1 MLQVLRELFQKN
13 FSTLLSMVLLVAVPL
28 LGSSS
33 LTFVLYRNQ
42 ELLENLTTV
51 QSLLY
56 FVIVGVAMAFSLV
69 NTTAVVLITGFYLG
83 WSGFPGMVVAYALAA
98 LVGYQIATVLDHGKL
113 LAFLSHFP
121 KADAVMKELKTDS
134 WQLIF
139 LTRISPVTPFAL
151 MTFILAIMRVRRGP
165 FLLASIA
172 GMLPRS
178 LFFYWLG
185 TKAKDVFTLLKDPGT
200 GTTGKLLLLALV
212 AASFFGLYYLFN
224 QALKRAL
231 SNSAAG
237 NPEKSPTDY

>member
-1 MLQVLRELFQKN
+1 MKFLRELLQKN
-13 FSTLLSMVLLVAVPL
+13 FSTLLSMLLLVAVPL
-28 LGSSS
+28 VGSSS

-42 ELLENLTTV
+42 QLLERLTAA

-56 FVIVGVAMAFSLV
+56 FVLVGVAMAFSLV

-98 LVGYQIATVLDHGKL
+98 LLGYQLAVALDHGKMT
-113 LAFLSHFP
+113 AFIGHFP
-121 KADAVMKELKTDS
+121 KAAAVMRELKTDS

-139 LTRISPVTPFAL
+139 LTRVSPVTPFAL
-151 MTFILAIMRVRRGP
+151 MTFILAIMGVRRGP

-185 TKAKDVFTLLKDPGT
+185 TKARMFSPCSKTRAPAPLAKSCCWGWWPSRSSGS
-200 GTTGKLLLLALV
+200 TT
-212 AASFFGLYYLFN
+212 F
-224 QALKRAL
+224 
-231 SNSAAG
+231 SA
-237 NPEKSPTDY
+237 TR

>member
-1 MLQVLRELFQKN
+1 MKFLRELLQKN
-13 FSTLLSMVLLVAVPL
+13 FSTLLSMLLLVAVPIV
-28 LGSSS
+28 GSSS
-33 LTFVLYRNQ
+33 LTFILYRNQ
-42 ELLENLTTV
+42 QFLENLTTS

-56 FVIVGVAMAFSLV
+56 FVLVGVAMAFSLV
-69 NTTAVVLITGFYLG
+69 NTTAVVLVTGFYLG

-98 LVGYQIATVLDHGKL
+98 LTGYQIATMLDHGKML
-113 LAFLSHFP
+113 GFLSHFP
-121 KADAVMKELKTDS
+121 KVDAVMKELKTDS

-139 LTRISPVTPFAL
+139 LTRVSPVTPFAL
-151 MTFILAIMRVRRGP
+151 MTFVLAIMRVRRWP

-185 TKAKDVFTLLKDPGT
+185 TKAQDVFALLKDPGT
-200 GTTGKLLLLALV
+200 GTTGKLLLFVLV

-231 SNSAAG
+231 NKGAAAAA
-237 NPEKSPTDY
+237 NQA

>member
-13 FSTLLSMVLLVAVPL
+13 FSTLLSMLLLVAVPL
-28 LGSSS
+28 LGSAS
-33 LTFVLYRNQ
+33 LTGILYQNQ
-42 ELLENLTTV
+42 ELLSHLTAA

-56 FVIVGVAMAFSLV
+56 FVIVGVAMAFSLI

-98 LVGYQIATVLDHGKL
+98 LVGYQLATTLDHGKM

-121 KADAVMKELKTDS
+121 KADAVMKEMKIDS

-139 LTRISPVTPFAL
+139 LTRVSPVTPFAL
-151 MTFILAIMRVRRGP
+151 MTFILAIMRVRRWP

-185 TKAKDVFTLLKDPGT
+185 TKAKDVFTLLQDPGT
-200 GTTGKLLLLALV
+200 GTIGKLLLLALV
-212 AASFFGLYYLFN
+212 VASFFGLYVVFN
-224 QALKRAL
+224 RAL
-231 SNSAAG
+231 QKVLRNS
-237 NPEKSPTDY
+237 SPADS

>member
-1 MLQVLRELFQKN
+1 MKFLRELLQKN
-13 FSTLLSMVLLVAVPL
+13 FSTLLSMLLLVAVPL
-28 LGSSS
+28 VGSSS

-42 ELLENLTTV
+42 QLLERLTAA

-56 FVIVGVAMAFSLV
+56 FVLVGVAMAFSLV

-98 LVGYQIATVLDHGKL
+98 LLGYQLAVALDHGKMT
-113 LAFLSHFP
+113 AFIGHFP
-121 KADAVMKELKTDS
+121 KAAAVMRELKTDS

-139 LTRISPVTPFAL
+139 LTRVSPVTPFAL
-151 MTFILAIMRVRRGP
+151 MTFILAIMGVRRGP

-185 TKAKDVFTLLKDPGT
+185 TKAQDVFTLLKDPGT
-200 GTTGKLLLLALV
+200 GTTGKILLLGLV
-212 AASFFGLYYLFN
+212 AVSFFGLYYVFN
-224 QALKRAL
+224 HALKRAL
-231 SNSAAG
+231 HRGATEA
-237 NPEKSPTDY
+237 TDRP

>member
-1 MLQVLRELFQKN
+1 MKFLRELLQKN
-13 FSTLLSMVLLVAVPL
+13 FSTLLSMLLLVAVPL
-28 LGSSS
+28 AGSTA
-33 LTFVLYRNQ
+33 LTGVLYKNQ
-42 ELLENLTTV
+42 QLLENLTTG

-56 FVIVGVAMAFSLV
+56 FVIVGIAMAFSLV

-98 LVGYQIATVLDHGKL
+98 LVGYQLATTLDHGKM

-121 KADAVMKELKTDS
+121 KAEAVMKELKTDS

-139 LTRISPVTPFAL
+139 LTRVSPVTPFAL
-151 MTFILAIMRVRRGP
+151 MTFVLAIMRVRRGP

-178 LFFYWLG
+178 LFFFWLG

-212 AASFFGLYYLFN
+212 VVSFFGLYYLFN

-231 SNSAAG
+231 NKGAAETR
-237 NPEKSPTDY
+237 EKSPADY